1 MKKLNDEIQIKFRIV
16 TGLWFDASRSYDAE
30 RSGGRVETWKRPKV
44 LSALK
49 ENVKYPTLNFQY
61 PMFNLH
67 FWLDILNWMFLIGYF
82 QNRELWKTKKGA
94 GKAAKQIII
103 RLKENVKCPT
113 LNFQYPM
120 KKLNDEI
127 QIKIPI
133 IYRIVVWL
141 FQILRRW
148 KVLW

>member
-1 MKKLNDEIQIKFRIV
+1 
-16 TGLWFDASRSYDAE
+16 
-30 RSGGRVETWKRPKV
+30 
-44 LSALK
+44 
-49 ENVKYPTLNFQY
+49 
-61 PMFNLH
+61 
-67 FWLDILNWMFLIGYF
+67 LD
-82 QNRELWKTKKGA
+82 QETKKGA

-133 IYRIVVWL
+133 IYRIVV
-141 FQILRRW
+141 
-148 KVLW
+148 

>member
-1 MKKLNDEIQIKFRIV
+1 M
-16 TGLWFDASRSYDAE
+16 
-30 RSGGRVETWKRPKV
+30 
-44 LSALK
+44 
-49 ENVKYPTLNFQY
+49 LNFQY
-61 PMFNLH
+61 PTFHFN
-67 FWLDILNWMFLIGYF
+67 WIFLIGYF

-133 IYRIVVWL
+133 IYRIVV
-141 FQILRRW
+141 
-148 KVLW
+148 